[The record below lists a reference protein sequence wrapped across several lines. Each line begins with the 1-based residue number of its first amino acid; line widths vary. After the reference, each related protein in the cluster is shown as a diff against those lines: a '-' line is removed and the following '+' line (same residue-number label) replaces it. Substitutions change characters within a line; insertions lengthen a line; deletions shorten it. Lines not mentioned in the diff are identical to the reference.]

1 MTSRLV
7 TTDVPVQL
15 VAQWALLLH
24 VGGMLSAVVV
34 PQIFSW
40 WPRLS
45 GRSGGAWMSCGRM
58 DLINHDG

>member
-7 TTDVPVQL
+7 TTDVHVQL
-15 VAQWALLLH
+15 VAQWALLPR
-24 VGGMLSAVVV
+24 VGGMLSAVAV

-45 GRSGGAWMSCGRM
+45 GRSGGGAGMTWSCGQGGF
-58 DLINHDG
+58 L